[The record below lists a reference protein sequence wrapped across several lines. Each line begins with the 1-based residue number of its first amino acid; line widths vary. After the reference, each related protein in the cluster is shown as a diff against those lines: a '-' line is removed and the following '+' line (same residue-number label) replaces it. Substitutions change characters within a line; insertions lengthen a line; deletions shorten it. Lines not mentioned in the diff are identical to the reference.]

1 MKQIINELAMSVI
14 DTIETKDLYHIQD
27 LVTEL
32 ENFTLKPD
40 DDTQDY
46 YRIASGFYQC
56 DDLPDNY
63 LELEDDE
70 FHELLEA
77 NAWQPFQDH
86 RGEVIALFIENLS
99 VEMENIARRERKK
112 VLDQLK
118 ANLNI
123 EPTKPLLP

>member
-1 MKQIINELAMSVI
+1 MKH
-14 DTIETKDLYHIQD
+14 DT
-27 LVTEL
+27 
-32 ENFTLKPD
+32 
-40 DDTQDY
+40 DY

-63 LELEDDE
+63 PELEDDE
-70 FHELLEA
+70 FHNLLEA

>member
-1 MKQIINELAMSVI
+1 MKQIINELAMSVACLL
-14 DTIETKDLYHIQD
+14 DDMDSIETKDLYHIQD

-32 ENFTLKPD
+32 ENFTLKTD

-46 YRIASGFYQC
+46 YRIASGFYQFE
-56 DDLPDNY
+56 DLPDNY

-70 FHELLEA
+70 FHKLLEA
-77 NAWQPFQDH
+77 NAWQPFEGH
-86 RGEVIALFIENLS
+86 KGENIAFFILNLS
-99 VEMENIARRERKK
+99 VEMGKIAIRERKK

-123 EPTKPLLP
+123 K